1 MATSGD
7 LAATPPASPASR
19 VVERFGG
26 QSALARL
33 LGKNQSTV
41 QYWTST
47 GRIPP
52 KWHAQ
57 LLVLADEQGISL
69 APSELVALP
78 DAPPE
83 PEIPTAQWA
92 GVLQIGDNELPC
104 YVLDDGR
111 RIISRTGATRSLT
124 GRSGRSGDLESY
136 IRVGPLQGYLPADFT
151 DHMIEFTLQGVT
163 NKTARGITAESFCDV
178 CTAYVRA
185 LEDGALQS
193 ARQKEIAAHAGI
205 FLAASA
211 KVGLLALIDE
221 ATGYQ
226 YDRAEDALRFKLKIF
241 LEDEMRKW
249 EKTFPDQLW
258 TEFGRLTRWKGATNS
273 QRPKYWGKLVM
284 ELVYGYLD
292 PDVAQW
298 LKDNAP
304 KPRGGQNYHQW
315 LSSQYGLKRLTEH
328 LWMLIGMA
336 AACQTMPELRQRMA
350 ERFGKQQVQ
359 FTLFVDPPI
368 QSARMSLAAGR
379 HDGEDVAV
387 EPQGFQQTIDSI
399 GRDID

>member
-1 MATSGD
+1 MTTKEVAVRI
-7 LAATPPASPASR
+7 TPSPASR
-19 VVERFGG
+19 VVDRFGG
-26 QSALARL
+26 QSKLARL

-41 QYWTST
+41 QYWTTT
-47 GRIPP
+47 GRIPT
-52 KWHAQ
+52 KWHQRLLALAQ
-57 LLVLADEQGISL
+57 EQGVSL
-69 APSELVALP
+69 SPSELVAIP
-78 DAPPE
+78 EAPPE
-83 PEIPTAQWA
+83 PATPMARWA

-111 RIISRTGATRSLT
+111 RVISRTGATTSLT
-124 GRSGRSGDLESY
+124 GRRGGDLESY
-136 IRVGPLQGYLPADFT
+136 IGVTALQGYLPADFA
-151 DHMIEFTLQGVT
+151 DQMIEFTIQGVK
-163 NKTARGITAESFCDV
+163 NKTVRGITAESFCDL

-185 LEDGALQS
+185 LEDDALES
-193 ARQKEIAAHAGI
+193 DRQREIAAHAGM

-226 YDRAEDALRFKLKIF
+226 YDRAEDALRFKLKVF

-258 TEFGRLTRWKGATNS
+258 TEFGRLTNWKGATNS

-298 LKDNAP
+298 LKENAP
-304 KPRGGQNYHQW
+304 KPRSGQNYHQW

-359 FTLFVDPPI
+359 FTLFVDPPL
-368 QSARMSLAAGR
+368 QQRASTALPASSATDTAQPAGVQ
-379 HDGEDVAV
+379 HAMEWETVDAV
-387 EPQGFQQTIDSI
+387 VVDE
-399 GRDID
+399 